1 MQSLEEKVKLSVEL
15 QNQINQIN
23 QLRKLALK
31 QEQEEQQL
39 FKRNK
44 ITDLSEFGKQLNAQ
58 RKALGIELVTL
69 EMQTGI
75 SSSTLKRLF
84 KDPSQVKFQTICTVA
99 EILGFNLC
107 AINTHQSE

>member
-1 MQSLEEKVKLSVEL
+1 MKISAEL
-15 QNQINQIN
+15 QNQINQLN

-31 QEQEEQQL
+31 QEQEEQKL
-39 FKRNK
+39 FERNK
-44 ITDLSEFGKQLNAQ
+44 ISELSEFGKQLNAQ
-58 RKALGIELVTL
+58 RKALGIELTTL

-99 EILGFNLC
+99 ETLGFNLC
-107 AINTHQSE
+107 AINTHNSE

>member
-1 MQSLEEKVKLSVEL
+1 MEEKVKLSVEL

-84 KDPSQVKFQTICTVA
+84 KDPSQVKFQTICIVA
-99 EILGFNLC
+99 ETLGFNLC